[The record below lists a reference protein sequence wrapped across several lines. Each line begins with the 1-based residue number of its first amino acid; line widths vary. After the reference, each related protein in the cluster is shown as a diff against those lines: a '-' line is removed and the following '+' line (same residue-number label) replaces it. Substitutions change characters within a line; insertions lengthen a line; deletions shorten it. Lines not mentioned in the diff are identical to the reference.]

1 MLAKRGRGGKGRKVV
16 YTLQREASLGELV
29 GMSVSH
35 PCALPLANPPSTE
48 FLMSADP
55 WKPFKFYTPIV

>member
-1 MLAKRGRGGKGRKVV
+1 MTLSPTSLFEGQRGDRMLAKRGRGGKGRKVV

-35 PCALPLANPPSTE
+35 PCALPLAIPLPLS
-48 FLMSADP
+48 S
-55 WKPFKFYTPIV
+55 